1 MFARGANGPLG
12 RNTLLLSSRAREAS
26 RCRLHRRCGVV
37 IWCRGKCGPDV
48 RWRRVV
54 TDRGWP
60 GGVPRGRCG
69 LGRLHVMS
77 ALRNAILCCLLKPD
91 SKYMGTTNLVPQR
104 IQRGRHHNLVTRRAR
119 SRLRTARALCSMPF
133 PMEYVRIRR

>member
-12 RNTLLLSSRAREAS
+12 RNTPLRSSRARAAS
-26 RCRLHRRCGVV
+26 RCRLRRRCGVV

-54 TDRGWP
+54 MGRGWR
-60 GGVPRGRCG
+60 GGVPRERCG
-69 LGRLHVMS
+69 PGRLHVMS
-77 ALRNAILCCLLKPD
+77 ASPSAMLCFLLKFD
-91 SKYMGTTNLVPQR
+91 SKYMGKTNLVPQR
-104 IQRGRHHNLVTRRAR
+104 IQRGRHHSLVARRAR

-133 PMEYVRIRR
+133 PMEYVRIRW